1 LDENKPGF
9 GWACCF
15 IRGGL
20 VFDIVKNFWSIDDRL
35 QYMPEQFAFND
46 YLLQSEVSLSHTDA

>member
-1 LDENKPGF
+1 M
-9 GWACCF
+9 